1 MSAVGKLKEVFS
13 SPRVLL
19 AVVILV
25 LFLIAIHWNP
35 FAQGVVIKAV
45 VRNSSA
51 SIAGFEG
58 PTSATRPMALE
69 KILSVN
75 GKPVT
80 SVDDYS
86 RLTADLP
93 ANKTVQITTDKA
105 TYRLLT
111 RPILQI
117 TDLGNETQV
126 IQETILV
133 NKTVNGTMMPVETI
147 INKTVTVPVTERK
160 IVGVEPLG
168 LTVATAPETNLR
180 KGLDLQGGT
189 RVLLQPEEAVTDD
202 VFATMIES
210 MKQRLNVYGVSDIV
224 VVPVTDLEGSK
235 YILVELAGATE
246 SQARDL
252 LAKQGKFEAKVGNAT
267 VFKGGND
274 ITYVCRTAE
283 CSGIDPN
290 RGCGP
295 VGEGAYGCAYY
306 FQITLSEEAAKLH
319 ASITKDLE
327 VIGTPPEDYLSQNL
341 TLFLD
346 DSLVREL
353 RIGADLRG
361 SETTNIQI
369 SGFGTGTT
377 EQQAVLNSQ
386 EDMKTL
392 QTVLITGKLP
402 AKIKIVRV
410 DTISPKLGAS
420 FTTNALFMAGMAVL
434 AVVIIL
440 IIRYRTPMLAV
451 PIVLTSV
458 AEVLLTLGS
467 YALFGWSLDLAA
479 IAGIIV
485 AVGTGV
491 NDQIVITDET
501 LRKDVQH
508 GGSWAERIKRAFF
521 IIMAAYFT
529 ALVSMVPLL
538 FAGAGLLRGFAITTI
553 VGITFGVF
561 ITRPAFGK
569 LVEVLVAK

>member
-1 MSAVGKLKEVFS
+1 MGKLKEVFS
-13 SPRVLL
+13 SPRILLVL
-19 AVVILV
+19 VILA

-35 FAQGVVIKAV
+35 FAEGVVIKAV
-45 VRNSSA
+45 ARNSTA
-51 SIAGFEG
+51 SLAGIEG

-69 KILSVN
+69 KIVSIN
-75 GKPVT
+75 GKPVAT
-80 SVDDYS
+80 IDDYA
-86 RLTADLP
+86 RLTAGLP
-93 ANKTVQITTDKA
+93 ANKTVQIATNKA
-105 TYRLLT
+105 TYRVLVRPLLET
-111 RPILQI
+111 IE
-117 TDLGNETQV
+117 TGNETIV
-126 IQETILV
+126 VPETVLV
-133 NKTVNGTMMPVETI
+133 NTTVNGTTGTVEQ
-147 INKTVTVPVTERK
+147 TVNRTVVVPATASKV
-160 IVGVEPLG
+160 IGVEPLG
-168 LTVATAPETNLR
+168 ITVADAPETNLR

-189 RVLLQPEEAVTDD
+189 RVLLRPEEQVTDD
-202 VFATMIES
+202 VFATMVES

-224 VVPVTDLEGSK
+224 VVPVTDLEGNK

-252 LAKQGKFEAKVGNAT
+252 LAKQGKFEAKIGNAT

-295 VGEGAYGCAYY
+295 VDASTYGCSYY
-306 FQITLSEEAAKLH
+306 FQITLSEEAAKRH
-319 ASITKDLE
+319 ASITQHLE
-327 VIGTPPEDYLSQNL
+327 VVGTPPEDYLSQNL

-346 DSLVREL
+346 DTLVRQL

-361 SETTNIQI
+361 SETTNVQI
-369 SGFGTGTT
+369 SGFGTGPT

-386 EDMKTL
+386 EDMKQL

-402 AKIKIVRV
+402 AKISIVRV
-410 DTISPKLGAS
+410 DTVSPKLGAS
-420 FTTNALFMAGMAVL
+420 FTTNALIMAGMAVL

-440 IIRYRTPMLAV
+440 IIRYRTPMLAL

-458 AEVLLTLGS
+458 TEVLLTLGS

-501 LRKDVQH
+501 LRKDVSH
-508 GGSWAERIKRAFF
+508 AGSWSERLKRAFF

-561 ITRPAFGK
+561 VTRPAYGK
-569 LVEVLVAK
+569 LVEILVAK